1 MSCETLRP
9 LPRLEIVGAF
19 GGRGFL
25 AALML
30 PRGVEEKV
38 MFAVAPEVET
48 VRGMGRS
55 PGESNEGA
63 ASLEE
68 EGLEGAAGDEG
79 EGEPKGVSES

>member
-1 MSCETLRP
+1 MSCETFRP
-9 LPRLEIVGAF
+9 LPRLEMVGAF
-19 GGRGFL
+19 DGRGFL

-38 MFAVAPEVET
+38 IFAVAPDVET

-55 PGESNEGA
+55 PGGSNEGA
-63 ASLEE
+63 ALEE